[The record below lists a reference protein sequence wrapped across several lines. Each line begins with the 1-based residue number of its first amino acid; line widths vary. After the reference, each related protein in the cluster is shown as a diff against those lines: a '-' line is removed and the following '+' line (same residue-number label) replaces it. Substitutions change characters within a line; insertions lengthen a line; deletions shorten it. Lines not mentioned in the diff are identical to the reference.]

1 MHNYEIEMKTI
12 QTALAAFLARIAQYL
27 GIIIV
32 PIVMLCAF
40 MVIDYITGMIAAWR
54 NKNLSSKKGVFG
66 IVKKI
71 SYLALVSVGMGVD
84 WLIYSG
90 LKQVGYDSGYTI
102 FFGVWVAIW
111 LVINE
116 LISILENLKNIGVP
130 LPGFL
135 VSVVK
140 RLKISTENK
149 IESEE
154 NKND

>member
-1 MHNYEIEMKTI
+1 MHNYEMKTI
-12 QTALAAFLARIAQYL
+12 QTALAAFFALIAHYF

-32 PIVMLCAF
+32 PIVVLCAV
-40 MVIDYITGMIAAWR
+40 MGIDYITGMIAAWK
-54 NKNLSSKKGVFG
+54 NKNLSSKKGMFG

-71 SYLALVSVGMGVD
+71 CYLALVSVGMGVD

-102 FFGVWVAIW
+102 FFGVLVTIW

-135 VSVVK
+135 MSIVK

-154 NKND
+154 NRNE